1 MNRIENAFKKEKVFV
16 AFLCGGDPDIGASE
30 RFVLEMINAG
40 AGLIE
45 IGVPFPDPVAEGPV
59 IQEANIRALSGGV
72 NFEALFSLVGRLRSK
87 TETPMVFLSYINPV
101 FQYGYEDFFVRCKK
115 AGLDGIII
123 PDLPFEEQ
131 AEVRVS
137 ADRYGIA
144 IISLVAP
151 TSGDRIK
158 KIAENARGFLYIV
171 SSTGVTG
178 VRQEIKTDV
187 ESIVG
192 TVRKYAKLPCAVGFG
207 ISTPGQAAKIA
218 AVADGGIVGSAI
230 VKIIAEHGKNAAEP
244 LSLYVREM
252 KEAMSGAAV

>member
-1 MNRIENAFKKEKVFV
+1 
-16 AFLCGGDPDIGASE
+16 
-30 RFVLEMINAG
+30 
-40 AGLIE
+40 
-45 IGVPFPDPVAEGPV
+45 
-59 IQEANIRALSGGV
+59 
-72 NFEALFSLVGRLRSK
+72 
-87 TETPMVFLSYINPV
+87 
-101 FQYGYEDFFVRCKK
+101 
-115 AGLDGIII
+115 
-123 PDLPFEEQ
+123 LPFEEQ

-218 AVADGGIVGSAI
+218 AVADGVIVGSAI